1 MSDHPLRDAIRLD
14 YLQNGA
20 VKKSPLL
27 RRDRPSGVKGFRW
40 TVHSEA
46 RTTHSRDTAFDVVVR
61 RGNGYVGAI
70 AYVTAEGGH
79 SNGGAKLGFDS
90 PIYFRSGIK
99 PEGSSHNEYRDQ
111 MIASLRNIVPVCPR
125 V

>member
-1 MSDHPLRDAIRLD
+1 MTDHPLRDGIRQD
-14 YLQNGA
+14 YLRSGV

-27 RRDRPSGVKGFRW
+27 KRDKPRGVKGFKL
-40 TVHSEA
+40 TVHEETRPTDSGE
-46 RTTHSRDTAFDVVVR
+46 TAFEVVVR

-70 AYVTAEGGH
+70 AFVIPEGGY
-79 SNGGAKLGFDS
+79 SNGGARLGFDS

-99 PEGSSHNEYRDQ
+99 PEGSSHKAYREL
-111 MIASLRNIVPVCPR
+111 MIADLRKIVPDCPT